1 MGLRCFVQ
9 SKGCE
14 EEQEEQPAEGRHLRM
29 ETRRSRRPSGHQKK
43 SPQLRVRPGRM
54 KERRISQF
62 LCTRNWRVR
71 EVMRTLLHRIWAWR
85 SCCNPQAFFYDSKK
99 LILLFIKGWTV
110 NWQVLFSENRDAVGK
125 RSTGQKAEIED
136 DETLLQKAM
145 ISQRKSL
152 LETLRQQLR

>member
-1 MGLRCFVQ
+1 MWTVRSSGDQKRLQWQLFRVGVSHMGLRCFVQ

-85 SCCNPQAFFYDSKK
+85 SCCNPQAFSTTARSSSSCS
-99 LILLFIKGWTV
+99 L
-110 NWQVLFSENRDAVGK
+110 RVGQ
-125 RSTGQKAEIED
+125 STG
-136 DETLLQKAM
+136 
-145 ISQRKSL
+145 KSFL
-152 LETLRQQLR
+152 ARTGTRLAKGLRARSRD